1 MLRCGAV
8 IRFSARE
15 VREFREI
22 GLDMSTARNACDVER
37 QLVRWTKILAA
48 ERPDLLEKIAVA
60 MARAQ
65 GVRLPTKL
73 SAVRA
78 KDS

>member
-1 MLRCGAV
+1 MMKCGAV

-15 VREFREI
+15 AQAFREI
-22 GLDMSTARNACDVER
+22 GLDMSTAKNACDVER
-37 QLVRWTKILAA
+37 QLVRWREILAA

-60 MARAQ
+60 MADAQ